1 MSALFVH
8 VEVLG
13 EHEGEPN
20 RFSVAVSHSPE
31 LSLEEAVYIL
41 KMTLAELP
49 DA

>member
-13 EHEGEPN
+13 EHEDHT
-20 RFSVAVSHSPE
+20 FAVALSHSPE
-31 LSLEEAVYIL
+31 LSLEEAAYIL